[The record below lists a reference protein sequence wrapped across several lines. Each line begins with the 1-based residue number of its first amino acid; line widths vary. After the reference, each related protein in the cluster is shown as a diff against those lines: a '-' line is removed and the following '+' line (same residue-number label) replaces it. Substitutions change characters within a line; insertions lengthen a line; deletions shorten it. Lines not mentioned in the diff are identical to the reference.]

1 MVLSIVL
8 LLLAVTATS
17 QKGKVEVNR
26 YSLPFNRV
34 GRFRTFCVRLNYA
47 NWIRVLTILYWLNLQ
62 AKEIK
67 NYALA

>member
-1 MVLSIVL
+1 MVLCIFL

-34 GRFRTFCVRLNYA
+34 GRFGTFCVRLNYA
-47 NWIRVLTILYWLNLQ
+47 N
-62 AKEIK
+62 
-67 NYALA
+67 

>member
-47 NWIRVLTILYWLNLQ
+47 N
-62 AKEIK
+62 
-67 NYALA
+67 